1 MNRLPSW
8 LGKQREQLHEDEA
21 NEVLAGTPEEPLSSP
36 VSDYIRTFVIDNL
49 SRKIGSLKKF
59 MQFVQ

>member
-1 MNRLPSW
+1 MNRLPGW
-8 LGKQREQLHEDEA
+8 LGKQRGQLHEDEA
-21 NEVLAGTPEEPLSSP
+21 DEVLAGTPEELLSSP
-36 VSDYIRTFVIDNL
+36 ASDYIRTLVIDKL

>member
-1 MNRLPSW
+1 M
-8 LGKQREQLHEDEA
+8 
-21 NEVLAGTPEEPLSSP
+21 LAGTPEELLSNP
-36 VSDYIRTFVIDNL
+36 ASDYIRTFVIDNL

>member
-1 MNRLPSW
+1 M
-8 LGKQREQLHEDEA
+8 
-21 NEVLAGTPEEPLSSP
+21 LAGTPEELLSSP

>member
-8 LGKQREQLHEDEA
+8 LGRQRGQLHEDEA
-21 NEVLAGTPEEPLSSP
+21 DEVLAGTPVELLSSP
-36 VSDYIRTFVIDNL
+36 ASDYIRAFVIDNL

-59 MQFVQ
+59 VQ

>member
-1 MNRLPSW
+1 M
-8 LGKQREQLHEDEA
+8 
-21 NEVLAGTPEEPLSSP
+21 LAGTPEELLSSP
-36 VSDYIRTFVIDNL
+36 VSGYIRTFVIDNL

>member
-8 LGKQREQLHEDEA
+8 LEKQRGQLHEDEA
-21 NEVLAGTPEEPLSSP
+21 DEVLAGTPEELLSSP
-36 VSDYIRTFVIDNL
+36 TSDYIRTLVIDKL

>member
-8 LGKQREQLHEDEA
+8 LGKQRGQLHEDEA
-21 NEVLAGTPEEPLSSP
+21 DEVLAGTPEELLSSP
-36 VSDYIRTFVIDNL
+36 VSGYIRTFVIDNL
-49 SRKIGSLKKF
+49 SRRIGSLRKF